1 MGCAGASNSSKPPAR
16 RRAGLCRYVGMR
28 RAVRYLA
35 VLGGGL
41 LALGLAGYALA
52 PRLIERAIL
61 AELAGRG
68 IDAVQLEVAL
78 PRIGS
83 LSARQVRIGT
93 DGAFTADEVLVS
105 FRIAELLDGRIG
117 RIRLVR
123 PHLMVAVSAEG
134 EVSLGGLDPLFQGA
148 RKVETGG
155 TSEKGGA
162 LALPAPIEI
171 VDGTVTA
178 ATAAGEVSARLEG
191 TIALEPG
198 AGPLTLTLAGPWL
211 TADLSVAMSQSDAG
225 ISLSGEVTDARIS
238 HPLISAAMRGPFA
251 ATLGTDEPALSVDL
265 GLAEIA
271 SPLLTIAGGAAAG
284 SLSLRA
290 GPDDVVADLRL
301 AASGGRFDAS
311 IQGDPGGRLQVVLGG
326 AGLTVPDAVSQ
337 ASVDAVIDLYPREQR
352 AALAGPARLEGI
364 PGPDLRAALP
374 QSIQATI
381 ANSPV
386 SMTADP
392 GLEVSRSATG
402 IAVSGA
408 VALAQPGALTARF
421 DGSFSQTTEGW
432 SGYGETRFESASLAL
447 PHTILRELSLEA
459 PIRLTHAEG
468 RTEIHLTGA
477 APLSLA
483 SVEFGATRLT
493 ALTATLQEGDRPL
506 LSFGPD
512 GSQIAL
518 LAGPGRTSG
527 RLGRSREPFTLRW
540 QGASLDSR
548 PGIAMTATVSGGR
561 AALSRLGWEAHGM
574 SARIAAEAAAPPEV
588 RLTVS
593 RLGQSG
599 EEPTLAPIAI
609 EGTLHPT
616 GDGLRFDVRCRD
628 ATGQVRFALTGDHDF
643 ARNRGRSSLVV
654 DPVRFAP
661 GELQPGA
668 VIRTLGGVMRE
679 VAGTLSADGTLTW
692 SDQGLTGDIVL
703 LVQKLS
709 FLTSF
714 GPVIDLEGRVR
725 LNGLAPLSTPP
736 GQRLT
741 ATALQAALPMSDL
754 ALRFGYRQGRYVDV
768 EEGGLGLAGGRVT
781 IPPTTLD
788 LEARRNTVG
797 LEVADV
803 QLPILFDLIGL
814 NGLSG
819 TGRLAGRIPIAFQ
832 DRDVA
837 IVGGRLESQEPGEIR
852 YDPEEPPSA
861 LQGGGQSVEL
871 ALAALR
877 NFQYDRLILELDREI
892 GGETQVKLH
901 IAGRNPDFYGGHP
914 VEFNLNLTGK
924 LDRMLV
930 EGLAGYRVYQTL
942 QDRLRQSSGETRG
955 STP

>member
-1 MGCAGASNSSKPPAR
+1 
-16 RRAGLCRYVGMR
+16 MR

-41 LALGLAGYALA
+41 LVLGLAGYVLA
-52 PRLIERAIL
+52 PTLIERAIL

-68 IDAVQLEVAL
+68 IDAVQLEVAP
-78 PRIGS
+78 PRFGG
-83 LSARQVRIGT
+83 LSARQVRIGA
-93 DGAFTADEVLVS
+93 DDAFTAEEVSVS

-134 EVSLGGLDPLFQGA
+134 VVSFGGLDPLFQGGG
-148 RKVETGG
+148 KVEDGVASG
-155 TSEKGGA
+155 DGGA
-162 LALPAPIEI
+162 FALPVPIEI
-171 VDGTVTA
+171 VDGTITA
-178 ATAAGEVSARLEG
+178 ATVVGEVSARLEG
-191 TIALEPG
+191 TVALEPG
-198 AGPLTLTLAGPWL
+198 AGPLKLSLAGPWL
-211 TADLSVAMSQSDAG
+211 TAELSIALSRSDTG
-225 ISLSGEVTDARIS
+225 ISVSGDVTNARIS
-238 HPLISAAMRGPFA
+238 QPLFSAAMHGPFT
-251 ATLGTDEPALSVDL
+251 ATLGTDEPVLSADL
-265 GLAEIA
+265 SLAGIA
-271 SPLLTIAGGAAAG
+271 SPLLAIAGSAAAG
-284 SLSLRA
+284 TLSLQARP
-290 GPDDVVADLRL
+290 GDVAADLRL
-301 AASGGRFDAS
+301 AASGGRFDAR
-311 IQGDPGGRLQVVLGG
+311 IQGDPGGRLQLVLGG
-326 AGLTVPDAVSQ
+326 AGLAIPDAVSQ
-337 ASVDAVIDLYPREQR
+337 ASVDAVIDLYPRELR
-352 AALAGPARLEGI
+352 AALAGPARIEGL

-374 QSIQATI
+374 QSMQGTI
-381 ANSPV
+381 ADAPIT
-386 SMTADP
+386 MTADP
-392 GLEVSRSATG
+392 GLEISRSATG

-408 VALAQPGALTARF
+408 VALAQPGALSARF
-421 DGSFSQTTEGW
+421 EGSVSQTAEGW
-432 SGYGETRFESASLAL
+432 SGSGETRFESANLAL

-459 PIRLTHAEG
+459 PIRIAHAEG

-483 SVEFGATRLT
+483 SLEFGATRLT
-493 ALTATLQEGDRPL
+493 ALTATLQEADRPL
-506 LSFGPD
+506 LLFGPD

-518 LAGPGRTSG
+518 LAGAGRTSG
-527 RLGRSREPFTLRW
+527 RLGRSRELFTLRW

-548 PGIAMTATVSGGR
+548 PGTAMTATVSGAR
-561 AALSRLGWEAHGM
+561 AVLSRLGWEAHGM
-574 SARIAAEAAAPPEV
+574 SARIGAEGAAPPEI

-593 RLGQSG
+593 RLAQSG
-599 EEPTLAPIAI
+599 EEPTLAPIAV
-609 EGTLHPT
+609 EGTLYPT
-616 GDGLRFDVRCRD
+616 EAGLRFDVRCRD
-628 ATGQVRFALTGDHDF
+628 ATGQVRFALAGDHDF

-668 VIRTLGGVMRE
+668 VIRTLGGVMRDA
-679 VAGTLSADGTLTW
+679 AGTLSADGTLAW
-692 SDQGLTGDIVL
+692 SDQGLTGDIEL
-703 LVQKLS
+703 LVRKLS
-709 FLTSF
+709 FLTVF
-714 GPVIDLEGRVR
+714 GPVIDLDGRVR

-852 YDPEEPPSA
+852 YDPDEPPSA
-861 LQGGGQSVEL
+861 LQGGGQPVEL

-877 NFQYDRLILELDREI
+877 NFQYDRLMLDLDREI

-942 QDRLRQSSGETRG
+942 QERLRQSSGASRP